1 MIHRLSILLL
11 PILLIVIASC
21 NTDPVFSVVPEIEF
35 VDIQPR
41 EVEQF
46 VDSMIITLRFTDGD
60 GDLGD
65 QGVEKNMIVVDQRT
79 TLTPAQ
85 ATLEYTVPNLT
96 PDARNPSIQGFIYIE
111 VAPTAITP
119 GLNVPLE
126 KTSYSIKLSDRAGNT
141 SNEVLTDEITILK

>member
-1 MIHRLSILLL
+1 MTKRLFIILL
-11 PILLIVIASC
+11 PLLLLALASC
-21 NTDPVFSVVPEIEF
+21 NNDPVFSVVPEIEF

-41 EVEQF
+41 EVQQF
-46 VDSMIITLRFTDGD
+46 VDSMVITLRFTDGD

-65 QGVEKNMIVVDQRT
+65 QGVEKNMVVIDQRN
-79 TLTPAQ
+79 TLTPQQ

-119 GLNVPLE
+119 GLNIPSE